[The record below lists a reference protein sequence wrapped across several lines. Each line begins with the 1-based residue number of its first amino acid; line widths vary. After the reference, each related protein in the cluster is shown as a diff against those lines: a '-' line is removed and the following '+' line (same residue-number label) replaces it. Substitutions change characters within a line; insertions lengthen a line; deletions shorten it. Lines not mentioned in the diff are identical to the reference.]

1 MMIFRMISQYMAL
14 WTLIGAVLAFFQPQL
29 FLIFK
34 PVFLWLFA
42 AAMFGIGVVLQPQ
55 ELRMT
60 MREPRQIALGLLTQ
74 YSVMPLLGFAAAWL
88 SGLPPALALGLIV
101 VGCAPGAMASNVI
114 VYLAGGAVAYSVALT
129 MIATILSPLAT
140 PLLVQWLGGAYM
152 HIPFF
157 PMMKTII
164 ITVVIPLFLGML
176 LHRLLRRKQGR
187 YLPLA
192 EGTAP
197 AIAAI
202 SIIIICSYAVAA
214 NQARLDSA
222 FHASTGGLL
231 IGMVISV
238 NLIGYLLGAGLARI
252 YGFDRRHQVALSIE
266 IGMQNA
272 GLGVVLAL
280 RHFSPETALPAAL
293 FAVWCVLTAAV
304 ATLWLR
310 HREQKRYADSLP

>member
-1 MMIFRMISQYMAL
+1 MIIFRFISQYMAV
-14 WTLIGAVLAFFQPQL
+14 WTLIGAALAFFQPQL
-29 FLIFK
+29 FIIFK
-34 PVFLWLFA
+34 PVFQWLFA
-42 AAMFGIGVVLQPQ
+42 ATMFALGVVLLPE
-55 ELRMT
+55 ELRT
-60 MREPRQIALGLLTQ
+60 TLREPRQIGLGLLTQ

-88 SGLPPALALGLIV
+88 SGLPAPLALGLIV

-129 MIATILSPLAT
+129 MVATMLSPLAT

-152 HIPFF
+152 DIPFY
-157 PMMKTII
+157 PMMLTILKI
-164 ITVVIPLFLGML
+164 VVIPLFLGI
-176 LHRLLRRKQGR
+176 LLRRRLGR
-187 YLPLA
+187 YLSLA
-192 EGTAP
+192 QDIAP
-197 AIAAI
+197 AIAAL

-214 NQARLDSA
+214 NQARLDSV
-222 FHASTGGLL
+222 FHSSAGGLL
-231 IGMVISV
+231 ISMVIGI
-238 NLIGYLLGAGLARI
+238 NLIGYLLGAWLARA
-252 YGFDRRHQVALSIE
+252 YGFDRRHRVALSIE

-310 HREQKRYADSLP
+310 YREQKMYANSLT